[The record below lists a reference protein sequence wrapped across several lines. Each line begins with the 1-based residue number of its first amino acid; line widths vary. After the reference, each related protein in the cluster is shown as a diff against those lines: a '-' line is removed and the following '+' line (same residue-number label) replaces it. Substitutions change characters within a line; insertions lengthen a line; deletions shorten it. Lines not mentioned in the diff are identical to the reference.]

1 MSSVSEPEPN
11 PLPDDPPDCLAQ
23 ARPLTPERRLLCMVV
38 RQLTIEL
45 LTAVGFDAERD
56 GRRRA
61 TNHVRQIAM
70 YVCHVA
76 YSMPMIEVAEAFGRD
91 RTTVRHA
98 CRMVEDRR
106 DDPAYDGFVAIVERM
121 ACAVVLVAGPR
132 P

>member
-1 MSSVSEPEPN
+1 MSIVSEPEPH
-11 PLPDDPPDCLAQ
+11 PLPDDEPDCLAQ
-23 ARPLTPERRLLCMVV
+23 ALPLTPERRLLCMVV
-38 RQLTIEL
+38 RQLAIEL

-70 YVCHVA
+70 
-76 YSMPMIEVAEAFGRD
+76 SLPRRLFRPDDEVAEAFGRD

-98 CRMVEDRR
+98 CRVVEDRR
-106 DDPAYDGFVAIVERM
+106 DDPAYDGFVAIVERI